1 MVIQLLTKEVNK
13 LIFLKRLWIRAIRFN
28 TWTLVFATTSLVLF
42 SSIFMKHVEPEA
54 FPSTFDG
61 LWWTMTTLATVGYG
75 DIYPTTI
82 IGKIFAMLLYVV
94 GIGIMTL
101 LIGKVID
108 FLIMRKRL
116 REEGKLQIKDSKH
129 IILVGWSKKAQI
141 TLQEI
146 LEASEEMIIVIID
159 ETLEK
164 TPILHERVKF
174 VKGDPASEHCLLQAN
189 VLECS
194 KVFIFSPESA
204 ASSREADGSTVLTA
218 LSIEGIGS
226 KHKTNIY
233 TICEIQDAKH
243 VQSFRN
249 ANVEEFITPNDTA
262 GHLAARTILFSGA
275 SEVIRQLTSNKGYD
289 LYIMDKKPVWGTY
302 ADAKAYLSSHGATLL
317 SDGTDFS
324 IMKRL
329 DDVIPEEA
337 KLFIVCDEDTY
348 KNIHSK

>member
-1 MVIQLLTKEVNK
+1 MNY
-13 LIFLKRLWIRAIRFN
+13 A
-28 TWTLVFATTSLVLF
+28 
-42 SSIFMKHVEPEA
+42 EPET

-75 DIYPTTI
+75 DVYPTTV
-82 IGKIFAMLLYVV
+82 IGKIFAMVLYIV
-94 GIGIMTL
+94 GIGLMTL
-101 LIGKVID
+101 LIGKIID

-116 REEGKLQIKDSKH
+116 REEGKLQIKDSEH
-129 IILVGWSKKAQI
+129 VILAGWGKKAQI
-141 TLQEI
+141 VLHEI
-146 LEASEEMIIVIID
+146 LEASKEMVIVIID
-159 ETLEK
+159 EFLERV
-164 TPILHERVKF
+164 PILHERVKF
-174 VKGDPASEHCLLQAN
+174 VKGDPSSEHSLRQAN

-226 KHKTNIY
+226 KHKKNIY
-233 TICEIQDAKH
+233 TICEIQDARH

-262 GHLAARTILFSGA
+262 GHLAARTILFSGT

-289 LYIMDKKPVWGTY
+289 LYIIDKKPTWNTY
-302 ADAKAYLSSHGATLL
+302 ADAKAYLSHHGATLL

-324 IMKRL
+324 IIKKL
-329 DDVIPEEA
+329 DEAIPEQA
-337 KLFIVCDEDTY
+337 KLFIVCDQDTY
-348 KNIHSK
+348 KNICK